1 MLEGIIN
8 NGFQHQTVTDVR
20 RATKMEHVYGPQG
33 WVSITQATRTQCREK
48 TVSFGLVCLCLA
60 SLLIPS

>member
-8 NGFQHQTVTDVR
+8 NGFEYQSVTNVR

-33 WVSITQATRTQCREK
+33 WVSITQATRSQYRERK
-48 TVSFGLVCLCLA
+48 CWLCLFVCFVITSFLA
-60 SLLIPS
+60 S